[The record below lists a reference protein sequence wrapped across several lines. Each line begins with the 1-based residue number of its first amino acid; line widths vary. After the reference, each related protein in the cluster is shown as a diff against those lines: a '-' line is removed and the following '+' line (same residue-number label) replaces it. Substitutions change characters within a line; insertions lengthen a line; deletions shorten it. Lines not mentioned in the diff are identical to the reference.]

1 MKRIYIIILFS
12 LLIQISCNEDTF
24 LLEGPK
30 DAIYAENLFQT
41 HTGFESSLNSVY
53 SFMRRLYIRGDTRTR
68 DQLWVQNT
76 DNVTTRTHDVNWFT
90 SISPGWSEVGD
101 VYNWLYKIIN
111 TTNMIINRAEGD
123 VDWEGSNEEENLKNK
138 RSVIGQARV
147 ARAWAYRLLIY
158 AFGPVPLSTEEITGE
173 TYSNAWDRN
182 SIEEIKAQME
192 EDLSIGVEYLE
203 FFGQNQ
209 THLSGAAARHYLGE
223 LYLSLGEFQK
233 AVDVLAPLC
242 NSGDYSLMNSRF
254 GRTANQADGN
264 LIIDMFRTP
273 YRKDG
278 NTESI
283 FIFANGVVLPGSE
296 DFALMNSYIGE
307 YRSFGRI
314 ANNEFWWSLY
324 GGNARCRYHFTPYS
338 MSNKA
343 DYELYSKYKTTW
355 SNPNSRHYIE
365 RWLWEN
371 TDGRDNFI
379 YEDSDIRGHHTSIRR
394 FFVYDWNEDG
404 DITDPPAFP
413 VDSAITQH
421 SDRIYTLRGDDG
433 NYIGDTIYTY
443 FAYNP
448 SDIGSVQWYNKH
460 TYLYSRKWEV
470 EMDYTTNDWN
480 SQNDWHTVVH
490 LRLADSYLLYAE
502 ALFMNGNTTEAAE
515 WINKVRARSGASSID
530 AGQLSIDFILDE
542 RSRELVSEELRKITL
557 LRTGK
562 YLERTRKYN
571 PLSMHYVQDH
581 HKLYPF
587 PAIAID
593 ANKDKV
599 MDQNLGYG
607 GSTTCDFTPPGYPDE

>member
-1 MKRIYIIILFS
+1 MKKIYILTLLC
-12 LLIQISCNEDTF
+12 LLIQASCNEDTF
-24 LLEGPK
+24 LLEKPK

-53 SFMRRLYIRGDTRTR
+53 SFMRQLYVRGDTRTR

-76 DNVTTRTHDVNWFT
+76 DNVMTRTHDINWFT
-90 SISPGWSEVGD
+90 GISPGWSEVGD

-123 VDWEGSNEEENLKNK
+123 VDWEGSSEEENQKNK

-209 THLSGAAARHYLGE
+209 TRLSGAAARHYLGE

-233 AVDVLAPLC
+233 AVDILAPLC
-242 NSGDYSLMNSRF
+242 NSNEYSLVNSRF
-254 GRTANQADGN
+254 GRTSNNSDGN
-264 LIIDMFRTP
+264 LIIDMFRSP

-278 NTESI
+278 NSESI
-283 FIFANGVVLPGSE
+283 FIFANGVALPGSE
-296 DFALMNSYIGE
+296 ELALMNSYIGE
-307 YRSFGRI
+307 YRSYSRI
-314 ANNEFWWSLY
+314 GKTVEWWSLY

-343 DYELYSKYKTTW
+343 DYELYSRYKNKW

-371 TDGRDNFI
+371 TDGRDNFL
-379 YEDSDIRGHHTSIRR
+379 YEESDIRGHHTSIRR
-394 FFVYDWNEDG
+394 FFVYDWNGDG
-404 DITDPPAFP
+404 DITDSPPFP

-421 SDRIYTLRGDDG
+421 SDRIYTLKGEDG

-443 FAYNP
+443 FAFNP

-470 EMDYTTNDWN
+470 EMDYSTNDWN
-480 SQNDWHTVVH
+480 SQGDWHTVVH

-502 ALFMNGNTTEAAE
+502 ALFMNGNGTEAAE
-515 WINKVRARSGASSID
+515 WINKVRLRSGASPID

-571 PLSMHYVQDH
+571 PLSMHYVQDYH
-581 HKLYPF
+581 TLYPF

>member
-1 MKRIYIIILFS
+1 MKRIYILILLS
-12 LLIQISCNEDTF
+12 LLIQISCNENTF
-24 LLEGPK
+24 LLEEPK

-53 SFMRRLYIRGDTRTR
+53 SFMRQLYIRGDTRTR
-68 DQLWVQNT
+68 DQLWAQNT
-76 DNVTTRTHDVNWFT
+76 DNVMTRTHDINWFT
-90 SISPGWSEVGD
+90 GISPGWSEVGD

-123 VDWEGSNEEENLKNK
+123 VDWEGSSEEENLKNR

-147 ARAWAYRLLIY
+147 GRAWAYRLLIY

-173 TYSNAWDRN
+173 TYSNEWDRN

-192 EDLSIGVEYLE
+192 QDLLTGVEYLE

-223 LYLSLGEFQK
+223 LYLSMGEFQK
-233 AVDVLAPLC
+233 AVDILAPLC
-242 NSGDYSLMNSRF
+242 NSSEYNLVNSRF
-254 GRTANQADGN
+254 GRTANQTDGN

-273 YRKDG
+273 YREGG

-283 FIFANGVVLPGSE
+283 FVFANGVALPGSE
-296 DFALMNSYIGE
+296 AFALMNSYIGE
-307 YRSFGRI
+307 YRSYSRI
-314 ANNEFWWSLY
+314 GKTAEWWSLY
-324 GGNARCRYHFTPYS
+324 GGNSRCRYHFTPYS

-343 DYELYSKYKTTW
+343 DYELYSKYKDTW
-355 SNPNSRHYIE
+355 SNPNNRHYIE
-365 RWLWEN
+365 RWLWKN
-371 TDGRDNFI
+371 TDGRDNFL

-394 FFVYDWNEDG
+394 FFVYDWNQDG
-404 DITDPPAFP
+404 DITDTPAFP

-421 SDRIYTLRGDDG
+421 SDKIYTLKGDDG
-433 NYIGDTIYTY
+433 YYIGDTIYTY
-443 FAYNP
+443 FAFNP

-515 WINKVRARSGASSID
+515 WINKVRERSGASSID

>member
-1 MKRIYIIILFS
+1 MKKIYLIIFIS
-12 LLIQISCNEDTF
+12 LLLQISCNEDSF
-24 LLEGPK
+24 LLEDPK
-30 DAIYAENLFQT
+30 DAIYAENLYQT
-41 HTGFESSLNSVY
+41 YTGFDLSLNSVY
-53 SFMRRLYIRGDTRTR
+53 SFMRQLYVRGDTRTR

-90 SISPGWSEVGD
+90 SISPGWSEVND
-101 VYNWLYKIIN
+101 VYNWLYRIVN

-123 VDWEGSNEEENLKNK
+123 VDWEGSNDQENLRNK
-138 RSVIGQARV
+138 QEILGQARV

-192 EDLSIGVEYLE
+192 EDLTLGVEYLE
-203 FFGQNQ
+203 LYGENQ
-209 THLSGAAARHYLGE
+209 THFSGAAARHYLGE
-223 LYLSLGEFQK
+223 LYLSMGEFQK
-233 AVDVLAPLC
+233 AVDVLAPIA
-242 NSGDYSLMNSRF
+242 NSTDYSLVNSRY
-254 GRTANQADGN
+254 GRTANNEDGN
-264 LIIDMFRTP
+264 YFIDMFRSP

-283 FIFANGVVLPGSE
+283 FIFANGVAVPGSE

-307 YRSFGRI
+307 YRSFSRI
-314 ANNEFWWSLY
+314 ANNEFWWSKY

-343 DYELYSKYKTTW
+343 DYELYAKYRNTW
-355 SNPNSRHYIE
+355 SNPNNRHYID

-371 TDGRDNFI
+371 EDGRDNFI
-379 YEDSDIRGHHTSIRR
+379 YEDSDIRGHYTSVRR
-394 FFVYDWNEDG
+394 FFVYDWNENG
-404 DITDPPAFP
+404 VVTDPPPFP

-421 SDRIYTLRGDDG
+421 SDNIYAMKNDEDFF
-433 NYIGDTIYTY
+433 IGDTIYTY

-460 TYLYSRKWEV
+460 TYSYSRKWEV

-490 LRLADSYLLYAE
+490 LRMADSYLLYAE
-502 ALFMNGNTTEAAE
+502 ALFMNGNSAEAAV
-515 WINKVRARSGASSID
+515 WINKVRERAGASQIVADQVS
-530 AGQLSIDFILDE
+530 LDFILDE
-542 RSRELVSEELRKITL
+542 RSRELVGEELRKITL

-587 PAIAID
+587 PSTAID
-593 ANKDKV
+593 ANKDKL
-599 MDQNLGYG
+599 MDQNVGYG
-607 GSTTCDFTPPGYPDE
+607 GSTTCDFTPQGYPDE